1 MNLNRYELLEELY
14 NETSHNLYCYS
25 EDALMT
31 KPKIQYEEQWK
42 KQLEKLELIQEMI
55 NEEKQKGELENMS
68 FTLEQILRMYPN
80 TQYYV
85 RNSNGGLLAGT
96 FDLKDAK
103 KYAERYKKEYLQDS
117 LNNHLEVCVY
127 DKEGKNVYVAK
138 GLQSNIESEETE
150 EFE

>member
-1 MNLNRYELLEELY
+1 MTRLQLFEEIYNLHTYNLLCYSKNYLMTEPKEQFVQEWKTEKEKVELLNEIIKEE
-14 NETSHNLYCYS
+14 
-25 EDALMT
+25 M
-31 KPKIQYEEQWK
+31 
-42 KQLEKLELIQEMI
+42 
-55 NEEKQKGELENMS
+55 QKEGIENMS
-68 FTLEQILRMYPN
+68 FTQEQILRMYPH

-117 LNNHLEVCVY
+117 LNNHVGVYVY

-138 GLQSNIESEETE
+138 GEQNSIENEETE